1 MVKNMPGTALK
12 FYEESAENC
21 YSIIAPLFAVTK
33 GLTLSQVCDLTGL
46 ESSTIQNWVKRG
58 WVKSPENKKYGEEQ
72 VIRIIL
78 INTMRAAME
87 LQQITYLLEYINGKV
102 DDRSDDIL
110 PDSELYNVLC
120 RIVYKS
126 ENISPVDT
134 NALDDLIS
142 GSINGVHLKDE
153 KSKEKLKTALRAM
166 ALAIISG
173 RVRELA
179 LNAYD
184 KLLENNL

>member
-1 MVKNMPGTALK
+1 MVENMPGTALK
-12 FYEESAENC
+12 FNKAVDDC
-21 YSIIAPLFAVTK
+21 YSVIAPLFAVTK

-58 WVKSPENKKYGEEQ
+58 WVKSPENKKYGEAQ

-78 INTMRAAME
+78 INTMRSSME

-102 DDRSDDIL
+102 DDTSDDIL
-110 PDSELYNVLC
+110 SDSELYNVLC

-126 ENISPVDT
+126 ENISSTDT
-134 NALDDLIS
+134 VALDNLIS
-142 GSINGVHLKDE
+142 GSLGGVHLKDE
-153 KSKEKLKTALRAM
+153 KSKEKLVLALRAM

-173 RVRELA
+173 RMRELA
-179 LNAYD
+179 LTAY
-184 KLLENNL
+184 NNLLGE